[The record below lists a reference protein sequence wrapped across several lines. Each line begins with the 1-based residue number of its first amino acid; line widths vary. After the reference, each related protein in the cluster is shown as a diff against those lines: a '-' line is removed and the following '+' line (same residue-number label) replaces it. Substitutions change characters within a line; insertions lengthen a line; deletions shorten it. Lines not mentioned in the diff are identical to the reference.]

1 MESHEECLFRQV
13 KQFRNNYCG
22 WKYLV
27 QNNRVI
33 SDDQKMA
40 DIFLEYFATIVPKL
54 GLAIPK
60 DVIVATNCIKSLVLK
75 AVHKYHRHLSMPA
88 IKEK

>member
-1 MESHEECLFRQV
+1 
-13 KQFRNNYCG
+13 
-22 WKYLV
+22 
-27 QNNRVI
+27 
-33 SDDQKMA
+33 MA
-40 DIFLEYFATIVPKL
+40 DIFLEYFATIVPIL

-60 DVIVATNCIKSLVLK
+60 DVIVATNRIKSLVLK